1 MKIAASGSGVQQAL
15 FLVWKAWGLLHA
27 RFRSP
32 CGVYGGGFMRE
43 WWLET
48 TILSIPVWNWL
59 VALAVISGVFFAL
72 VTLRRYV
79 RARVDGRSG
88 SEGTFARILLR
99 AAASTS
105 VLAMLALSILLGV
118 KFLELPLAWQSGI
131 SQLWFVA
138 VVLQVAL
145 WMNSVV
151 TYGLE
156 RYLER
161 HAEANSV
168 TMTLIGFSARAVL
181 WTVAV
186 LAILDNMGINITA
199 FVASLGIGGVAVAL
213 AAQVVLSDLFAS
225 ISIGLDKPFELGDFI
240 VVGGIAGNIE
250 HVGLK
255 TTRIRSLGGEQIV
268 CSNTE
273 LLKQT
278 IQNYKRMDLRRIAFT
293 FSVAYGAS
301 AKDAE
306 ELPATVRQ
314 LIEGM
319 EGTRFDRAHLLA
331 LGERGLEY
339 EVVYYVL
346 SADYNRYM
354 DIQQAINLGIMREL
368 EQRGMQFGRRE
379 MQVHYSRPPG
389 EEDAS
394 GMSERGVDFRR
405 GVSKGARPL

>member
-1 MKIAASGSGVQQAL
+1 
-15 FLVWKAWGLLHA
+15 
-27 RFRSP
+27 
-32 CGVYGGGFMRE
+32 MRE

-48 TILSIPVWNWL
+48 TILSIPIWNWF
-59 VALAVISGVFFAL
+59 VALAVAGGIFVAL
-72 VTLRRYV
+72 LVLRRYV
-79 RARVDGRSG
+79 RARATGHHDGRS
-88 SEGTFARILLR
+88 TFVRIVLR
-99 AAASTS
+99 AATGTS
-105 VLAMLALSILLGV
+105 VLALFALSVLVAV
-118 KFLELPLAWQSGI
+118 KFLELPPAWYGAI

-138 VVLQVAL
+138 VVVQAAL
-145 WMNSVV
+145 WMNAVV
-151 TYGLE
+151 RYGLE
-156 RYLER
+156 QYVAR
-161 HAEANSV
+161 HTEANGV

-186 LAILDNMGINITA
+186 LAILDNMGVNITA

-225 ISIGLDKPFELGDFI
+225 ISIGLDKPFEMGDFI
-240 VVGGIAGNIE
+240 VVGGIAGSIE

-278 IQNYKRMDLRRIAFT
+278 IQNYKRMDLRRIAFQ

-301 AKDAE
+301 ASDAE
-306 ELPATVRQ
+306 DLASAIKHIIQ
-314 LIEGM
+314 GI

-331 LGERGLEY
+331 LGERGLNY

-368 EQRGMQFGRRE
+368 EKRGMQFGRRE
-379 MQVHYSRPPG
+379 MQVHYDARPDESG
-389 EEDAS
+389 ESVGVD
-394 GMSERGVDFRR
+394 RGVDFR
-405 GVSKGARPL
+405 KGFSSAPSPL

>member
-1 MKIAASGSGVQQAL
+1 
-15 FLVWKAWGLLHA
+15 
-27 RFRSP
+27 
-32 CGVYGGGFMRE
+32 
-43 WWLET
+43 LEQ
-48 TILSIPVWNWL
+48 
-59 VALAVISGVFFAL
+59 
-72 VTLRRYV
+72 YV
-79 RARVDGRSG
+79 
-88 SEGTFARILLR
+88 
-99 AAASTS
+99 
-105 VLAMLALSILLGV
+105 
-118 KFLELPLAWQSGI
+118 
-131 SQLWFVA
+131 
-138 VVLQVAL
+138 
-145 WMNSVV
+145 
-151 TYGLE
+151 
-156 RYLER
+156 ER
-161 HAEANSV
+161 HAEANGV

-225 ISIGLDKPFELGDFI
+225 ISIGLDKPFEMGDFI
-240 VVGGIAGNIE
+240 VVGGIAGSIE

-278 IQNYKRMDLRRIAFT
+278 IQNYKRMDLRRIAFQ

-301 AKDAE
+301 ANDAE
-306 ELPATVRQ
+306 GLASAIKQ
-314 LIEGM
+314 IIERI

-331 LGERGLEY
+331 LGERGLNY

-379 MQVHYSRPPG
+379 MQVHYDARPDEAG
-389 EEDAS
+389 ESVDLN
-394 GMSERGVDFRR
+394 RDVDFR
-405 GVSKGARPL
+405 KGFSRAPSPL